1 MRAVICLAVVLAV
14 VGCARKEPP
23 AAEVPPAPA
32 DSGAPPP
39 EELTPP
45 PPQHHVTLAATQGNQ
60 AMGTLDLTSAGDAIK
75 VTGSITGLKAGT
87 EHGFHIHEK
96 GDCSA
101 PDAESAGGHFNP
113 TSQPHGDPN
122 GAAHH
127 AGDIPNV
134 KADDQGTVQ
143 VDVVVNGVTMGDG
156 GANDVVGKAFIVH
169 EKADDYKSQ
178 PAGNSGKRIACGV
191 IE

>member
-1 MRAVICLAVVLAV
+1 MRAVICLAAVLAV
-14 VGCARKEPP
+14 IGCAKKEAPV
-23 AAEVPPAPA
+23 AEVPPAPA
-32 DSGAPPP
+32 DQGAPPP

-45 PPQHHVTLAATQGNQ
+45 PPQHHVTLAATKGNE
-60 AMGTLDLTSAGDAIK
+60 AAGTLDLTVAGDAVK
-75 VTGSITGLKAGT
+75 VTGSITGLKADT

-113 TSQPHGDPN
+113 ASQPHGDPN
-122 GAAHH
+122 GATHH

-134 KADDQGTVQ
+134 KADAEGTAQ
-143 VDVVVNGVTMGDG
+143 VDAVVNGVTMGDG
-156 GANDVVGKAFIVH
+156 GANDIVGKAFIVH
-169 EKADDYKSQ
+169 QKADDYKTQ
-178 PAGNSGKRIACGV
+178 PSGNSGKRIACGV